1 MKLSAETKCALRI
14 EMEKPI
20 SDSDEPGFIY
30 AYRLV
35 EGPRSHFETTCIYY
49 KVGRTTN
56 LHRRLYQWSQHCV
69 FTPRLIEFFLNVKSP
84 MPLFLEETHEDDTS
98 EELRAE
104 LQLCVKPQNTPKAVS
119 CQSRLLF
126 EVKKSMRM
134 CTFSSTC

>member
-1 MKLSAETKCALRI
+1 
-14 EMEKPI
+14 MEKPI

-49 KVGRTTN
+49 KVCRTTN

-84 MPLFLEETHEDDTS
+84 MPLSLEETREDDTS
-98 EELRAE
+98 EKIESKAPAM
-104 LQLCVKPQNTPKAVS
+104 CKTPKHPKS
-119 CQSRLLF
+119 SLLS
-126 EVKKSMRM
+126 V
-134 CTFSSTC
+134 TLTV